1 MTFWEVFKELC
12 DKSGKRP
19 NPVGKEIGVSSATSA
34 KWKAGSVPN
43 GETLVMIADYF
54 GCSTDY
60 LLGRVN
66 EPTATVGEEN
76 SCIQP
81 ELIVTQTVPE
91 IKTDGVTSEFFK
103 VFEALDWSD
112 KIDTMQFARD
122 RMRKTV

>member
-19 NPVGKEIGVSSATSA
+19 NPVGKEIGVSSATIA

-60 LLGRVN
+60 LLGRVD
-66 EPTATVGEEN
+66 EPTAVVGEEN
-76 SCIQP
+76 NPVQP
-81 ELIVTQTVPE
+81 AASTPAPISELRP
-91 IKTDGVTSEFFK
+91 DGVTVEFLK
-103 VFEALDWSD
+103 AFETLDFSD
-112 KIDTMQFARD
+112 KLDTMNFVRD
-122 RMRKTV
+122 RMRKGA

>member
-19 NPVGKEIGVSSATSA
+19 NPVGKEIGVSSATIA

-122 RMRKTV
+122 RMRKSI